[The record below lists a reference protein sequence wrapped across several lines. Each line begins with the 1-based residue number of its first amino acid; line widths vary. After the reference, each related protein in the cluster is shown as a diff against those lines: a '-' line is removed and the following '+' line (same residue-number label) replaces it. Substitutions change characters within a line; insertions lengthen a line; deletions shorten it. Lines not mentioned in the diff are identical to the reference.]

1 MRKKLLTTLALLLMA
16 VSGAWALTPNGSDTW
31 DEGTKTLTVNSN
43 PDISSYSLKTE
54 IEHLVISA
62 GVTTIATSAF
72 EGCTNLTSVTFDGV
86 SMLTSIGSGA
96 FRDSGLT
103 SIEIPASVTT
113 IGNYAFNN
121 CSGLTSVTF
130 DGVSTLTSIG
140 SGAFRDS
147 GLTSIEIP
155 ASMTTIENS
164 VFCNCSSLTSV
175 TFAAGSTLESIGISA
190 FCNTG
195 LTSIEIPAS
204 VTSIGNY
211 AFHDCSS
218 LTSVTFA
225 SGSLLESIG
234 DSAFRGTGLTSISI
248 PASVTR
254 IGKDA
259 FEDCSSLTSVT
270 IPASVTRIGSY
281 AFNNCSG
288 LTSVIIHATSLNMY
302 GAFAFH
308 NNKDGR
314 KIYVPSTAVGTYQT
328 NWSSYTSDIEAMAA
342 NGTCGASGHESEVIW
357 SLTGTSPNYA
367 LTISGTGA
375 MADYADGNSV
385 PWASNQADIT
395 SVVIENGVTTIG
407 NYAFYYCR
415 NLTSVSIPAGV
426 TSIGDYAFI
435 YCGLN
440 AATNLTV
447 TISGS
452 SLTTIGREAFSLANL
467 KSITIPASV
476 TSIGFAAF
484 NNCGNLETMT
494 LNSNPTLGAGA
505 LDGFKAGA
513 VVTMNL
519 TGHEGDTGEYWMTFY
534 NRNYSFTADG
544 NTTIYKA
551 AVNSGNTAVVLTE
564 VDDIPFANA
573 AVLKSS
579 NATITM
585 TLAASASADY
595 SDNELEGSDSPIV
608 ANAGDDIYCLSK
620 ETSGSSPRGVG
631 FYTFTGTIP
640 ANRAYLEVPGGP
652 TTARGFL
659 GFSDDDNTTDIE
671 AIDHS
676 PLTIDHS
683 VYDLSGRLVIGQPQ
697 KGIYVKNGKKV
708 VIK

>member
-1 MRKKLLTTLALLLMA
+1 MKRKLLSLLMLLMTA
-16 VSGAWALTPNGSDTW
+16 VTGAWAETVTWNSTNVFKGSHEMDRLSKWNLDPLTYEGITISFSGTGVSDFKPYEPFEGKARLTCYGGDGDSFTFTAPSGKVFTKIEIIDNSYINFTSYGDWTQPEYTKIVWSGTPASTVTLGGSNSTFATDLNSIVFTLATVVAS
-31 DEGTKTLTVNSN
+31 GTSGDVSWTLT
-43 PDISSYSLKTE
+43 D
-54 IEHLVISA
+54 
-62 GVTTIATSAF
+62 
-72 EGCTNLTSVTFDGV
+72 DGV
-86 SMLTSIGSGA
+86 LI
-96 FRDSGLT
+96 
-103 SIEIPASVTT
+103 
-113 IGNYAFNN
+113 
-121 CSGLTSVTF
+121 
-130 DGVSTLTSIG
+130 
-140 SGAFRDS
+140 
-147 GLTSIEIP
+147 
-155 ASMTTIENS
+155 
-164 VFCNCSSLTSV
+164 
-175 TFAAGSTLESIGISA
+175 
-190 FCNTG
+190 
-195 LTSIEIPAS
+195 
-204 VTSIGNY
+204 
-211 AFHDCSS
+211 
-218 LTSVTFA
+218 
-225 SGSLLESIG
+225 
-234 DSAFRGTGLTSISI
+234 
-248 PASVTR
+248 
-254 IGKDA
+254 
-259 FEDCSSLTSVT
+259 
-270 IPASVTRIGSY
+270 
-281 AFNNCSG
+281 
-288 LTSVIIHATSLNMY
+288 
-302 GAFAFH
+302 
-308 NNKDGR
+308 
-314 KIYVPSTAVGTYQT
+314 
-328 NWSSYTSDIEAMAA
+328 
-342 NGTCGASGHESEVIW
+342 
-357 SLTGTSPNYA
+357 
-367 LTISGTGA
+367 ISGTGA

-683 VYDLSGRLVIGQPQ
+683 VYDLSGRLVTGQPQ

>member
-1 MRKKLLTTLALLLMA
+1 M
-16 VSGAWALTPNGSDTW
+16 
-31 DEGTKTLTVNSN
+31 
-43 PDISSYSLKTE
+43 
-54 IEHLVISA
+54 
-62 GVTTIATSAF
+62 
-72 EGCTNLTSVTFDGV
+72 
-86 SMLTSIGSGA
+86 
-96 FRDSGLT
+96 
-103 SIEIPASVTT
+103 
-113 IGNYAFNN
+113 
-121 CSGLTSVTF
+121 
-130 DGVSTLTSIG
+130 
-140 SGAFRDS
+140 
-147 GLTSIEIP
+147 
-155 ASMTTIENS
+155 
-164 VFCNCSSLTSV
+164 
-175 TFAAGSTLESIGISA
+175 
-190 FCNTG
+190 
-195 LTSIEIPAS
+195 
-204 VTSIGNY
+204 
-211 AFHDCSS
+211 
-218 LTSVTFA
+218 
-225 SGSLLESIG
+225 
-234 DSAFRGTGLTSISI
+234 
-248 PASVTR
+248 
-254 IGKDA
+254 
-259 FEDCSSLTSVT
+259 
-270 IPASVTRIGSY
+270 
-281 AFNNCSG
+281 
-288 LTSVIIHATSLNMY
+288 
-302 GAFAFH
+302 
-308 NNKDGR
+308 
-314 KIYVPSTAVGTYQT
+314 
-328 NWSSYTSDIEAMAA
+328 
-342 NGTCGASGHESEVIW
+342 
-357 SLTGTSPNYA
+357 
-367 LTISGTGA
+367 
-375 MADYADGNSV
+375 
-385 PWASNQADIT
+385 
-395 SVVIENGVTTIG
+395 TTIG

-683 VYDLSGRLVIGQPQ
+683 VYDLSGRLVTGQPQ